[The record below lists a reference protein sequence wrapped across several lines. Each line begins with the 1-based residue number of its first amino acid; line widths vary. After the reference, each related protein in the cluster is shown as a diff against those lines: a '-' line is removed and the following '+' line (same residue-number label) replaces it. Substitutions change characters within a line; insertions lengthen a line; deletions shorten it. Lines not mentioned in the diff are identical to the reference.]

1 MIQHTY
7 NIDHFD
13 WDKEANTFYGI
24 GDKLFECERNHFYQ
38 LPFIN
43 GRGQFFIKN
52 KRTDGFRRFRFERQ
66 CDISE
71 TEVVYMYNSE
81 DGIKCE
87 VIVKKD

>member
-7 NIDHFD
+7 NIDHFN

-24 GDKLFECERNHFYQ
+24 GDKLYESERNHFYQ

-52 KRTDGFRRFRFERQ
+52 KRSGGFRRFRFEKE

-71 TEVVYMYNSE
+71 TEVVYIYGSE

-87 VIVKKD
+87 VTVKKD

>member
-7 NIDHFD
+7 NIEDFS
-13 WDKEANTFYGI
+13 WDKEVNTFYGV
-24 GDKLFECERNHFYQ
+24 GDNLYDCERTHFYQ

-52 KRTDGFRRFRFERQ
+52 KRSDGFRRFRFETQ

-71 TEVVYMYNSE
+71 SEVVYIYSSE

-87 VIVKKD
+87 VIIKKD

>member
-7 NIDHFD
+7 NIDHFN

-24 GDKLFECERNHFYQ
+24 EDKLYESERNHFYQ

-52 KRTDGFRRFRFERQ
+52 KRSGGFRRFRFEKEY
-66 CDISE
+66 DISE
-71 TEVVYMYNSE
+71 IEVVYIYSSE

-87 VIVKKD
+87 VTVKKD